1 MKGHNNNMKVTFTVD
16 GEPKGKQRPRVVHIG
31 TGTTTYTPEQTKVYE
46 NWVRCCY
53 LEQVGRRK
61 LEAPIKATIV
71 GVFPIPKSTPKKQIP
86 KMLSGEIL
94 HTKKIDC
101 DNLAKVILDSL
112 NKIAYNDDSGIS
124 KLVVDKIYGEQP
136 RVEVTLEEIR

>member
-1 MKGHNNNMKVTFTVD
+1 MKVTFVVD
-16 GEPKGKQRPRVVHIG
+16 GEPKGKQRPRVVH
-31 TGTTTYTPEQTKVYE
+31 TGAGAMAYTPEQTKIYE

-53 LEQVGRRK
+53 LEQVGRKK

-71 GVFPIPKSTPKKQIP
+71 GVFPIPKRTPKKQISR
-86 KMLSGEIL
+86 MLSGEIL

-101 DNLAKVILDSL
+101 DNLAKIILDSL
-112 NKIAYNDDSGIS
+112 NKIAYDDDSGVS
-124 KLVVDKIYGEQP
+124 KLVVDKIYGERP